1 MRRRTAPLFHEPES
15 LLLQCRKDPI
25 HPAFQGPQGERSPG
39 PEVYDASPLQQ
50 IDRPFGVPAPGRGTA
65 SPMNRLAAILP
76 LGNVLVNV
84 DATSKKRVFEQAG
97 LLFENQ
103 HSIARGTVTDNLFAR
118 ERLGSTGLGHGV
130 AIPHGRVKGLKNP
143 LAAVVRLTAAIG
155 FDAPDD
161 EPVMLLIF
169 LLVPEAATQRHLE
182 ILSEI
187 AEMLSD
193 RELRERLKTEPEAA
207 AVHKLI
213 SDWEPLK
220 SVA

>member
-1 MRRRTAPLFHEPES
+1 M
-15 LLLQCRKDPI
+15 LQCRNGPI
-25 HPAFQGPQGERSPG
+25 HPAFQGPLGERSPG
-39 PEVYDASPLQQ
+39 SQVYDAAPLQQ
-50 IDRPFGVPAPGRGTA
+50 IDRPFGVPAPGRGTV

-84 DATSKKRVFEQAG
+84 EATSKKRVFEQAG

-143 LAAVVRLTAAIG
+143 LAAVVRLAAAIG

-161 EPVMLLIF
+161 EPVVLLIF